1 MKGPGLV
8 AVVAVLF
15 SPCASPALGGQDPPS
30 VETGSRVRIML
41 ARDLAI
47 APREST
53 PPEKPADTRRGKQ
66 VVGQIVEMDG
76 DTLTITLEGRSTR
89 LTVPRDAMARMDLS
103 LGRRSAGERLLKGA
117 GLGVLGGALGGALVG
132 LAYGG
137 NGGDCPPPPK
147 SVDCI
152 GFSTG
157 DRMAIGGIVLGT
169 LGSVVG
175 AAVGLGSKG
184 ERWEQVPARG
194 VQVTVKPE
202 ARGRGLSL
210 AVSF

>member
-1 MKGPGLV
+1 MKFAGLV

-15 SPCASPALGGQDPPS
+15 SPCTSPALAGQDPPS
-30 VETGSRVRIML
+30 VAPGSRVRMEL
-41 ARDLAI
+41 ARDLVI
-47 APREST
+47 APGEST
-53 PPEKPADTRRGKQ
+53 PHEKPADTQRGKQ
-66 VVGQIVEMDG
+66 VVGQIVEMNG

-89 LTVPRDAMARMDLS
+89 LTVPRDAIARMNLS
-103 LGRRSAGERLLKGA
+103 RGRRSAGARLLRGA
-117 GLGVLGGALGGALVG
+117 GLGVLAGGLVGALVG
-132 LAYGG
+132 LASEGDGG
-137 NGGDCPPPPK
+137 
-147 SVDCI
+147 SL
-152 GFSTG
+152 FSDS

-194 VQVTVKPE
+194 LQVTVKPV
-202 ARGRGLSL
+202 ARGCGLSL

>member
-1 MKGPGLV
+1 MKCPGLV
-8 AVVAVLF
+8 CVIAALF
-15 SPCASPALGGQDPPS
+15 SPCTSPALADQDPPG
-30 VETGSRVRIML
+30 VETGSRVRIEL
-41 ARDLAI
+41 ARDLVI
-47 APREST
+47 APGEST
-53 PPEKPADTRRGKQ
+53 PHEKPADTQRGKQ
-66 VVGQIVEMDG
+66 VVGQIVKMDG

-89 LTVPRDAMARMDLS
+89 LTVPRDAIARMDLS
-103 LGRRSAGERLLKGA
+103 RGRRSAGERLFRGA
-117 GLGVLGGALGGALVG
+117 GLGVLVGGLGGALVG
-132 LAYGG
+132 LASGG
-137 NGGDCPPPPK
+137 DDCPPH

-152 GFSTG
+152 GFSTS
-157 DRMAIGGIVLGT
+157 DRMAIGGILLGT

-194 VQVTVKPE
+194 VQVTVKRV